1 MTIGKLIARP
11 LAKGVSEIAQPLI
24 HTGTEAAEKAVIQTV
39 KQSSKV
45 FSEPSQ
51 KLLNKISAYFRRIPA
66 DSKVTNPIK
75 INLEGCNA
83 GFTMDKTLSGG
94 RTKVVLKDMLEEGK
108 DFSAR
113 VPRQSSLQLI
123 FDKNGQLVNGDLC
136 THLGFGITD
145 HVAFERAGKNIR
157 RMTYGGTSYMPVG
170 GDAHWVP
177 VAQTQST
184 HASMRD
190 VRGYLWSDAGRNNNL
205 ADALERSPFGELLM
219 HLAELKTSL

>member
-24 HTGTEAAEKAVIQTV
+24 HTGTEAAGKAGVQTV

-45 FSEPSQ
+45 VSESSQ
-51 KLLNKISAYFRRIPA
+51 KLLNKISAYYKRIPA

-75 INLEGCNA
+75 INLEGITS
-83 GFTMDKTLSGG
+83 GFTIDKTLSGG
-94 RTKVVLKDMLEEGK
+94 RTKIILKDMLEEGK

-113 VPRQSSLQLI
+113 VPEQSSLQLI
-123 FDKNGQLVNGDLC
+123 FNKNGQLLNGDLC
-136 THLGFGITD
+136 THLGFGISD
-145 HVAFERAGKNIR
+145 HVAFERTGKNVR

-170 GDAHWVP
+170 GDTHWVP
-177 VAQTQST
+177 VTHTQST
-184 HASMRD
+184 HAAMRD
-190 VRGYLWSDAGRNNNL
+190 VRGYLWSDAGRNNHL
-205 ADALERSPFGELLM
+205 ADAIERSPFGELLM